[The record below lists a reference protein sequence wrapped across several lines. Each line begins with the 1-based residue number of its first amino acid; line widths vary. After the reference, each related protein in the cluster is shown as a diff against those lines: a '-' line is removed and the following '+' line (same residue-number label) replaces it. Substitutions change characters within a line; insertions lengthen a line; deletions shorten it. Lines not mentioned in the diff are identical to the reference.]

1 MTPDPARERALD
13 PARERPQDHAAREQA
28 LDPATS
34 FIVQAPAG
42 SGKTELLVTRYVRL
56 LGTVQQPEEVLAI
69 TKPDHPMN
77 AAFRQVSSYW
87 EMTYG
92 MAKHGIIH
100 ADFLIESAGEGL
112 FLYAKI
118 HPHLERFRKE
128 NSSPTAFQNAE
139 WISTQS
145 AEGRRRFEMISG
157 RVRKMAEAKS

>member
-1 MTPDPARERALD
+1 MPKEKPDHHDADLILKLYELRREAVMRDSRNA
-13 PARERPQDHAAREQA
+13 
-28 LDPATS
+28 
-34 FIVQAPAG
+34 IN
-42 SGKTELLVTRYVRL
+42 GKFWPKSYED
-56 LGTVQQPEEVLAI
+56 VLAI

-100 ADFLIESAGEGL
+100 ADFLIESGGEGL

-118 HPHLERFRKE
+118 HPYLERFRKE

-139 WISTQS
+139 WISTQCT
-145 AEGRRRFEMISG
+145 EGRKRFEMIQG